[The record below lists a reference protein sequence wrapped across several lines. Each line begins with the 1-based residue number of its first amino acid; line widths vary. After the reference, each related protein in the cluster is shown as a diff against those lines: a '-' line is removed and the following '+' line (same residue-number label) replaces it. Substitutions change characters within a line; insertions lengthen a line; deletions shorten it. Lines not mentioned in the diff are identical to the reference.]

1 MTSATRRWKNID
13 KKITALALLLI
24 TAFAA
29 VVGGLLATTNT
40 ANAAETNSTTSET
53 TTATSTDQ
61 STIADVFPFGG
72 MGGFGNIDVSS
83 EYTATV
89 NAILNSDTDVQN
101 LITQGY
107 NVTSIRPIVKNI
119 VEAAGTLTTK
129 ATTAIVTLQNG
140 TSGHAK
146 VSIDVSQAKVTQ
158 IVIFTRIVIDKT
170 TSCAKNTMQPI
181 NSSTRR
187 EDQSFPHLPSFLYEF
202 QHLPL
207 HMN

>member
-13 KKITALALLLI
+13 KKITALTLLLI
-24 TAFAA
+24 TTLAA

-53 TTATSTDQ
+53 TTATTTDQ
-61 STIADVFPFGG
+61 STIANVFPFGG
-72 MGGFGNIDVSS
+72 MGGMMMTDQGFGGGPRGHGRGMGGFGNIEVSS

-89 NAILNSDTDVQN
+89 NAILKSDTDVQN
-101 LITQGY
+101 LITQGH

-119 VEAAGTLTTK
+119 VEADGTPTTK

-146 VSIDVSQAKVTQ
+146 DSIDDSQAKVTQ
-158 IVIFTRIVIDKT
+158 IVIFTRTMIDKT
-170 TSCAKNTMQPI
+170 TS
-181 NSSTRR
+181 
-187 EDQSFPHLPSFLYEF
+187 
-202 QHLPL
+202 
-207 HMN
+207 